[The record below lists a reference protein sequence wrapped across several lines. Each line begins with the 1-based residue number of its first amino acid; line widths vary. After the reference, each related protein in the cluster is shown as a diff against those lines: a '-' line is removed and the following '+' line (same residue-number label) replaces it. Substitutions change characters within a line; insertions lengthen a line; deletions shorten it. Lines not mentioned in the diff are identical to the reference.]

1 MTSTKTSRS
10 NNSSIGPN
18 EDFVETNAK
27 EEMAAYDELPPSI
40 RQKLAYASRNYSAKQ
55 ALEILKK
62 RKRE

>member
-1 MTSTKTSRS
+1 MNQKETSRF
-10 NNSSIGPN
+10 NNTSIGPN
-18 EDFVETNAK
+18 EDFVEASVK

-40 RQKLAYASRNYSAKQ
+40 RRKLAHADRNYSAKQ